1 MSERTSFFFPSSAG
15 HSRIHAMQWAPD
27 DGTALRGVVQIL
39 HGVAEHIER
48 YDELACYLNNH
59 GYAVVGNDHL
69 GHGKSVSS
77 DTDYGYFADKD
88 GWTHVCNDV
97 RTLQIM
103 TARRF
108 PNVPYFLLGHSMGS
122 FLARTYLIRFPGT
135 VHGAILCGTGQ
146 MSSALIAAGQS
157 AGRLEALRLG
167 RRGRSHLLTQ
177 LSFGS
182 YNKRFRP
189 NRTEYDWLSVN
200 SRNVDAYIADPLCG
214 FETTVGLF
222 LDLMEG
228 LSYIKNKKNLS
239 RMKKDMPILFI
250 AGDQDPV
257 GDAGAG
263 VRRARDSFRSAGMTD
278 VTLHLYPGLRHEI
291 LNELDHASVY
301 DDLLSWLEEKRG
313 GITL

>member
-157 AGRLEALRLG
+157 AGRLEAL
-167 RRGRSHLLTQ
+167 LTDVED
-177 LSFGS
+177 F
-182 YNKRFRP
+182 
-189 NRTEYDWLSVN
+189 
-200 SRNVDAYIADPLCG
+200 
-214 FETTVGLF
+214 
-222 LDLMEG
+222 
-228 LSYIKNKKNLS
+228 
-239 RMKKDMPILFI
+239 
-250 AGDQDPV
+250 AGDFSDIVFFLLGDEGERRDRVEGDGDP
-257 GDAGAG
+257 DAPPPE
-263 VRRARDSFRSAGMTD
+263 VL
-278 VTLHLYPGLRHEI
+278 VEPHEHPDPQRTG
-291 LNELDHASVY
+291 EQH
-301 DDLLSWLEEKRG
+301 G
-313 GITL
+313 